1 MGRSIT
7 REEDY
12 RPRPSRRGSRPRTK
26 RRPDY
31 AGAVPGVVVSVDRG
45 RFRVVPGTDLATAS
59 ADAPVLTCVRASHL
73 RKRSIVPGDRVTM
86 TGDTTGADGT
96 LARIVT
102 VAERTT
108 VLRRSSDDTDPTE
121 RVVVANADTLVVV
134 TATADPEPSWG
145 FLDRTAVAALDAG
158 IRPLIAVTKTDL
170 RSAAEVHD
178 RFADVDVEIVECG
191 FDEDGT
197 PRVDALLPHLV
208 ERQSVL
214 LGHSGVGKSTLINRL
229 VPGADRATGEVS
241 ESSGTGRHTSSS
253 TWALPLP
260 QGGWVID
267 TPGVR
272 SFGLAHV
279 DPDSVVAAFA
289 ELAPATANCPR
300 GCTHAAGAI
309 GCALDAWVE
318 DGHAGSSGARR
329 LDSLRRLLGSLSR
342 TAGP

>member
-1 MGRSIT
+1 MGRVIT

-31 AGAVPGVVVSVDRG
+31 ADASPGVVVSVDRG

-59 ADAPVLTCVRASHL
+59 AGASLITCVRASHL
-73 RKRSIVPGDRVTM
+73 RKRSIVPGDRVAM
-86 TGDTTGADGT
+86 TGDTSGDDGT

-145 FLDRTAVAALDAG
+145 FLDRTAVAAFDAG

-170 RSAAEVHD
+170 RSAAQVRD
-178 RFADVDVEIVECG
+178 RFADVDVLIVECG
-191 FDEDGT
+191 FDEDGV
-197 PRVDALLPHLV
+197 PRIDALLPHLID
-208 ERQSVL
+208 RQSVL

-241 ESSGTGRHTSSS
+241 GATGTGRHTSSS
-253 TWALPLP
+253 TWALPLA
-260 QGGWVID
+260 QGGWVMD

-279 DPDSVVAAFA
+279 DPDSVVASFA
-289 ELAPATANCPR
+289 ELAPATAQCPR
-300 GCTHAAGAI
+300 GCTHAADAV
-309 GCALDAWVE
+309 GCALDAWVA
-318 DGHAGSSGARR
+318 DGHAGASGVRR
-329 LDSLRRLLGSLSR
+329 LDSLRRLLGNL
-342 TAGP
+342 A

>member
-1 MGRSIT
+1 MGRVIT

-12 RPRPSRRGSRPRTK
+12 RPRPGRRGSRPRTK

-31 AGAVPGVVVSVDRG
+31 ADASPGVVVSVDRG
-45 RFRVVPGTDLATAS
+45 RFRVVPGTNLATAS
-59 ADAPVLTCVRASHL
+59 AEAPLITCVRASHL

-86 TGDTTGADGT
+86 TGDTSGDDGT

-145 FLDRTAVAALDAG
+145 FLDRTAVAAFDAG

-170 RSAAEVHD
+170 RSAAEVRD
-178 RFADVDVEIVECG
+178 RFADVDVLIVECG
-191 FDEDGT
+191 FDEDGV
-197 PRVDALLPHLV
+197 PRIDALLPHLV
-208 ERQSVL
+208 DRQSVL

-241 ESSGTGRHTSSS
+241 GATGTGRHTSSS
-253 TWALPLP
+253 TWALPLA
-260 QGGWVID
+260 QGGWVMD

-279 DPDSVVAAFA
+279 DPDSVVASFE
-289 ELAPATANCPR
+289 ELAPATAQCPR
-300 GCTHAAGAI
+300 GCTHAVDAV
-309 GCALDAWVE
+309 GCALDAWVA
-318 DGHAGSSGARR
+318 DGHAGASC
-329 LDSLRRLLGSLSR
+329 
-342 TAGP
+342 P

>member
-1 MGRSIT
+1 MGRVIT

-12 RPRPSRRGSRPRTK
+12 RPRPGRRGSRPRTK

-31 AGAVPGVVVSVDRG
+31 ADAVPGVVVSVDRG

-59 ADAPVLTCVRASHL
+59 AEAPVLTCVRASHL

-86 TGDTTGADGT
+86 TGDTSGDDGT

-145 FLDRTAVAALDAG
+145 FLDRTTVAAFDAG

-170 RSAAEVHD
+170 VSAAEVRD
-178 RFADVDVEIVECG
+178 RFADVDVRIVECG
-191 FDEDGT
+191 FDEEGQ
-197 PRVDALLPHLV
+197 PRIDALLPHLV
-208 ERQSVL
+208 DRQSVL

-241 ESSGTGRHTSSS
+241 GATGTGRHTSSS
-253 TWALPLP
+253 TWALPLA
-260 QGGWVID
+260 QGGWVMD

-279 DPDSVVAAFA
+279 DPDSVVASFE
-289 ELAPATANCPR
+289 ELAPATAQCPR
-300 GCTHAAGAI
+300 GCTHAVDAV
-309 GCALDAWVE
+309 GCALDAWVA
-318 DGHAGSSGARR
+318 DGHAGASGVRR
-329 LDSLRRLLGSLSR
+329 LDSLRRLLGNL
-342 TAGP
+342 A